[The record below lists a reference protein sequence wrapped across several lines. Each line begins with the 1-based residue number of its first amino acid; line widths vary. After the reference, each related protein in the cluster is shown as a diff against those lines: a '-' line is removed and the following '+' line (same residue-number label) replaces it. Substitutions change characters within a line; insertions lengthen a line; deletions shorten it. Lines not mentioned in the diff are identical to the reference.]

1 MDSSNSML
9 PFELISKS
17 VPCEELPSI
26 NDKSERPE
34 LVMPLIVRIRL
45 FGELF
50 PVLLRRVALTDEDL
64 AAMEEEF
71 DLLFRTLTD
80 RVRLLELL
88 EESVPSLRLLVRP
101 RPFNDLLDDDLP
113 DKDLLDFDF
122 ELFVLLLLLVLITE
136 APLDDCRLTDFFSE
150 LSSSETSAVFSVKL
164 SIW

>member
-1 MDSSNSML
+1 MRSARA
-9 PFELISKS
+9 EAR
-17 VPCEELPSI
+17 E
-26 NDKSERPE
+26 
-34 LVMPLIVRIRL
+34 
-45 FGELF
+45 
-50 PVLLRRVALTDEDL
+50 TL

-71 DLLFRTLTD
+71 DLLFRTLRD

-122 ELFVLLLLLVLITE
+122 ELFVLLLLLVLITD
-136 APLDDCRLTDFFSE
+136 APLDDCRLADFFFFDFFSE
-150 LSSSETSAVFSVKL
+150 LSSSETSAVFSVKS